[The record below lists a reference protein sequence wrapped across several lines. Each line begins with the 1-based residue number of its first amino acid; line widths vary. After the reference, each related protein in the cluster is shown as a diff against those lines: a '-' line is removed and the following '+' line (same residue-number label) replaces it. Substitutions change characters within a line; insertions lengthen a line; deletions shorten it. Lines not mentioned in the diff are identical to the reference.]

1 MSVVTI
7 LGIGKNVLAR
17 ETEDVGHR
25 GDVLVAVIAV
35 PGTGCMGAYLVRP
48 SCRLYGILHGPSSMA
63 SVGAL
68 VATSLIGS
76 GPVVPDT
83 CVRAVATASEK
94 TPVIP
99 VRVNR
104 GEKFVTVPPSVAV
117 DIMPRKLQYC

>member
-7 LGIGKNVLAR
+7 FEIGKNVLAR

-35 PGTGCMGAYLVRP
+35 PGTGCMGAYLVRQ
-48 SCRLYGILHGPSSMA
+48 SCRLYGILHAPSSMA
-63 SVGAL
+63 SSGAL
-68 VATSLIGS
+68 VATSLIES
-76 GPVVPDT
+76 GPVVLET
-83 CVRAVATASEK
+83 CVRAVVMASEK
-94 TPVIP
+94 TPAIP

-117 DIMPRKLQYC
+117 DIMPKKLQYC